1 MLPEAKT
8 GVPAIRSS
16 MASFSLSPPPDS
28 TLDGES
34 GNGEGEREGHSLYC
48 LDQPSYWLVQVK

>member
-8 GVPAIRSS
+8 GVPAIRSP

-34 GNGEGEREGHSLYC
+34 GNGEGKREGHSLYC
-48 LDQPSYWLVQVK
+48 LDQPSY